1 MKKFVDGTIILKL
14 KLQKQNA
21 HAQVWIG
28 EYGSGQENGGLFL
41 IRSNEVLLSTKCG

>member
-21 HAQVWIG
+21 FAQMLIG
-28 EYGSGQENGGLFL
+28 EIWL
-41 IRSNEVLLSTKCG
+41 RADK